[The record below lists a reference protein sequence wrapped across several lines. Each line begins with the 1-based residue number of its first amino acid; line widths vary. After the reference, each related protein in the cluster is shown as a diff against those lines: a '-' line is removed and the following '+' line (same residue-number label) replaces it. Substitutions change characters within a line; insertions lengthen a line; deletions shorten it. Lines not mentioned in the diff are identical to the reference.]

1 MNVHSYEKAW
11 LIAALGLI
19 VLFIATITYGSV
31 GLGIAMVDD
40 EAGTIAPDEID
51 DHEGFGDPGVKQVGE
66 DEYEVHVV
74 AFQFAYDPSVVEVPE
89 DSEVTFYVTSTDV
102 IHSYSLAETNV
113 NTMVIPGEIAEMTV
127 EFDEPD
133 EYGVVCNEY
142 CGDQH
147 HNMEGQVH
155 VVPEDE
161 FEHQELSVDAPLSV
175 DEDEEVELTA
185 TVSNIAMDDHET
197 TATFEIGDE
206 TVEEDLTVPAHGT
219 ESVTVTV
226 DAADLG
232 TGEHDWTVT
241 VDDHVESGEITV
253 EEGGDDDE

>member
-11 LIAALGLI
+11 LVAALGLI

-66 DEYEVHVV
+66 NEYEAHVV
-74 AFQFAYDPSVVEVPE
+74 AMTFTYQPQVIEVPE
-89 DSEVTFYVTSTDV
+89 ESKVTFYVTSRDV
-102 IHSYSLAETNV
+102 IHSYSIVGTNV

-127 EFDEPD
+127 EFDEPG

-142 CGDQH
+142 CGAQH
-147 HNMEGQVH
+147 HHMEGAVH

-161 FEHQELSVDAPLSV
+161 FELQALSTDAPRSA
-175 DEDEEVELTA
+175 DADEEIELTA
-185 TVSNIAMDDHET
+185 TVSNDAKDDFET
-197 TATFEIGDE
+197 TATFEIGGE
-206 TVEEDLTVPAHGT
+206 TIEEDLVVPSHET

-232 TGEHDWTVT
+232 AGEHDWTVT
-241 VDDHVESGEITV
+241 VDDHVESGEITI
-253 EEGGDDDE
+253 EEGGVDDE